1 MELQQIF
8 VVRPPNPYLETSV
21 HFRVPNSNGEL
32 KSDSKISNF
41 RVKTEGRKNT
51 NVPKRMKYSPF
62 INVILAVFEN
72 FVPRV
77 QDMRISRADNNLKLK
92 SKTISQSELSPKI
105 LKIKKPRNC

>member
-21 HFRVPNSNGEL
+21 HFRVPNSNVKL
-32 KSDSKISNF
+32 KVIRKLATLESKLK
-41 RVKTEGRKNT
+41 VEKT
-51 NVPKRMKYSPF
+51 PF
-62 INVILAVFEN
+62 INVILVVFEN

-77 QDMRISRADNNLKLK
+77 QDMRISRAVNNLKLK

-105 LKIKKPRNC
+105 LKIKKSRNC